1 MQLAAGRIG
10 LAGDQHTSLI
20 VQVRPVRVLVVPD
33 RRASAKAEAAPLGVH
48 FVGVDPDDIADAEGP
63 GGEDELLLFV
73 ITVSEQPAQQLLR
86 VFARVSDL
94 HVLV

>member
-1 MQLAAGRIG
+1 MLETSIPLSSYRSAQSGSSLCQIAVRLPKLKPPHSG
-10 LAGDQHTSLI
+10 L
-20 VQVRPVRVLVVPD
+20 
-33 RRASAKAEAAPLGVH
+33 H

-63 GGEDELLLFV
+63 GGEAELLLFV

-86 VFARVSDL
+86 VFACVSDL